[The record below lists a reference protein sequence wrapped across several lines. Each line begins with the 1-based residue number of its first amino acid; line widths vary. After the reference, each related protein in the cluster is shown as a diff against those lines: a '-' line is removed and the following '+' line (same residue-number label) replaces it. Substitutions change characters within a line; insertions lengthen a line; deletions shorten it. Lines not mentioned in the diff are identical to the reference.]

1 MTAPTLR
8 TCLWFDSQAEEAAR
22 FYVGLLPDSRISAV
36 YPSRGDPK
44 GGAFMVQMELMGQ
57 SYSLMNGGPH
67 YRLSPAVSIEVHLE
81 TQAEVDTLWDALVQG
96 GAAMRGGWLTD
107 RFGLSWQIIPCTLMR
122 LMSGPDPEAIGRV
135 MQAMMGMVKLD
146 GPALEAAAR
155 G

>member
-44 GGAFMVQMELMGQ
+44 AGAFMVQMELMGQ

-81 TQAEVDTLWDALVQG
+81 TQAEVDTLWEALLQG
-96 GAAMRGGWLTD
+96 GAAMRCGWLTD
-107 RFGLSWQIIPCTLMR
+107 RFGLSWQILPRTLMR